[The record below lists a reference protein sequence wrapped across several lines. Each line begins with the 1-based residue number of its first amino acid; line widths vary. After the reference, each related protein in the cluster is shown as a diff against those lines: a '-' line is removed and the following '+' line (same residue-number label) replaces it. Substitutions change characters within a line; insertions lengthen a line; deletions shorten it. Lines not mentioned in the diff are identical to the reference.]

1 MSDEPWLTP
10 PQLATW
16 MQFGAVLH
24 ALPQALDAQL
34 RTNVGMNLFEYMILA
49 GLSDFPDNTTT
60 VTNLSLF
67 AGGSLSR
74 LSHAVGRLERQGWV
88 TRRSEVSSRRH
99 TLVTLTEA
107 GIEHLASAAPGHVA
121 EVRRLVIDPLSDDQ
135 LAALRTLSRD
145 LLGTVSPGFIT
156 FLDELPTR
164 SDLDEEPPS
173 TGATG

>member
-1 MSDEPWLTP
+1 M
-10 PQLATW
+10 
-16 MQFGAVLH
+16 
-24 ALPQALDAQL
+24 
-34 RTNVGMNLFEYMILA
+34 
-49 GLSDFPDNTTT
+49 
-60 VTNLSLF
+60 
-67 AGGSLSR
+67 
-74 LSHAVGRLERQGWV
+74 